1 MHQDP
6 SPHFTNLEVVDQAG
20 HKIGTV
26 SDVVSD
32 VATLE
37 PVWLIVDVGLTKS
50 RHYLPADA
58 VHQTADGHLV
68 IPFDK
73 DTVKTAVKPN
83 KGHVLSSEDERDLR
97 EHYRRALN

>member
-6 SPHFTNLEVVDQAG
+6 SPHFTHLEVVDQAG

-37 PVWLIVDVGLTKS
+37 PLWLIVDVGLMKS
-50 RHYLPADA
+50 RHYLPADSA
-58 VHQTADGHLV
+58 HQTAEGRLV

-73 DTVKTAVKPN
+73 DTVKTASKPN
-83 KGHVLSSEDERDLR
+83 KGHVLSAEDERDLR